1 MSTGCSASAH
11 PPAVA
16 ACPVAHL
23 PPAPRSM
30 SLDQLAG
37 AITRGRLRG
46 LTSDQGAEAC
56 WLSCS
61 AAVFYS
67 YRSAGD
73 YLLYLLDCGS
83 REAVQLGRPVPF
95 PPGQPGYEEM
105 RGMAAANV
113 AQGLRMARVGYP
125 GVIVYQSED
134 HHLMAFRRSLV
145 LLFDAR
151 PTARPPTGGPPT
163 DRPAP
168 APGGSSPAPRP
179 VAWWRP
185 PWGCNAH
192 THTARHSG
200 CWAGALPLLML
211 EHTHCRRRS
220 RSLPACIS
228 ELARAAMAAFPK
240 LSEFRKC
247 SAGDRWRL
255 RLGGMPSEMRLRGSR
270 SRGGLKGARGARRGW
285 DVFPLGG
292 SPWGGLVPPAGICRQ
307 LVSWICTIATST
319 IPPLRGPTQ
328 SRPSRSPP
336 SIPHLLSPS

>member
-73 YLLYLLDCGS
+73 CLLYLLDCGS

-192 THTARHSG
+192 THTATVGAGRGLCLCS
-200 CWAGALPLLML
+200 CWNTRTAADVLV
-211 EHTHCRRRS
+211 HCQH
-220 RSLPACIS
+220 
-228 ELARAAMAAFPK
+228 AFPNWHG
-240 LSEFRKC
+240 LPWPHFRSCRNFGNAVLATGGGCGWGGCLRKC
-247 SAGDRWRL
+247 ACAV
-255 RLGGMPSEMRLRGSR
+255 LGRGED
-270 SRGGLKGARGARRGW
+270 LKGRGW
-285 DVFPLGG
+285 QDVAGMYFHWAAPLGEG
-292 SPWGGLVPPAGICRQ
+292 WCRQ
-307 LVSWICTIATST
+307 LAYAASW
-319 IPPLRGPTQ
+319 
-328 SRPSRSPP
+328 
-336 SIPHLLSPS
+336 

>member
-73 YLLYLLDCGS
+73 CLLYLLDCGS

-145 LLFDAR
+145 ILFGAPAR
-151 PTARPPTGGPPT
+151 PPSAACPAQHFQTAAPCRPAPSPAPPADSGRLLPVSAQSGTWAGLQPSLPPACTPAAWTTSRLVASASRCPPPAPSPAPSPGRHAPAPAVGRLTGAPSRAAPCAAASGTAARNARPPTGGPPT
-163 DRPAP
+163 EWPAP
-168 APGGSSPAPRP
+168 APG
-179 VAWWRP
+179 V
-185 PWGCNAH
+185 
-192 THTARHSG
+192 
-200 CWAGALPLLML
+200 
-211 EHTHCRRRS
+211 
-220 RSLPACIS
+220 
-228 ELARAAMAAFPK
+228 
-240 LSEFRKC
+240 
-247 SAGDRWRL
+247 
-255 RLGGMPSEMRLRGSR
+255 
-270 SRGGLKGARGARRGW
+270 
-285 DVFPLGG
+285 
-292 SPWGGLVPPAGICRQ
+292 
-307 LVSWICTIATST
+307 
-319 IPPLRGPTQ
+319 
-328 SRPSRSPP
+328 SRPARVPCAWS
-336 SIPHLLSPS
+336 